1 MTNKTKHLIIPGMAK
16 CGTTFLWDQLVNR
29 TDKVNYYSKKELGYL
44 SVGNDYEK
52 YLGLFDEQEAGRVFL
67 DATPQY
73 GDFYREFSA
82 NAKEAL
88 KGQDTQVIFCFRDP
102 VARAFSHYRHD
113 LSTHFWT
120 SMMGDYSFLTEG
132 ALRKYLCPYSEM
144 VKSLQ
149 NAFGAENVHG
159 FSFKQSKSTLP
170 PSVLKLL
177 GLPKSWKLDL
187 DTNPALGGGVPR
199 VVYDEKRETVLEQ
212 DGVLYS
218 LPVKA
223 LLICTNRW
231 TILLPNYPAS
241 LAEKFIRHSASWTK
255 EFDRATLGSAW
266 GAIQKD
272 YDATLDALGMPGDA
286 LKRDGK
292 IPYKGEMRMNDNVIE
307 KLTKIGT
314 VSKTVD
320 KIYKDD
326 AAGKPWTSG
335 NENLPDEAI
344 TLPGQTGKIVR
355 AFINGDLKTRAF
367 ELRRTV
373 EQFGPIN
380 IYVTPYLAMQCQLG
394 NLDEVIRILELQRH
408 APRFMDKAKVK
419 NALERK
425 IDSHDPEKVAR
436 IRELARL
443 D

>member
-1 MTNKTKHLIIPGMAK
+1 MATKTKHLIIPGMAK

-44 SVGNDYEK
+44 SVGSDYEK
-52 YLGLFDEQEAGRVFL
+52 YLGLFDEQKTGRVFL

-73 GDFYREFSA
+73 GEFYREFSG

-120 SMMGDYSFLTEG
+120 SMMGDYSFLNEG
-132 ALRKYLCPYSEM
+132 ALRKYLNPYNEM

-159 FSFKQSKSTLP
+159 FSFKQSNSTLP

-187 DTNPALGGGVPR
+187 NTNPALGGGVPKI
-199 VVYDEKRETVLEQ
+199 VYDEKRESVLEQ

-218 LPVKA
+218 LPAKA

-231 TILLPNYPAS
+231 TLLLPNYPAN
-241 LAEKFIRHSASWTK
+241 LAEKYVRHSASWTRD
-255 EFDRATLGSAW
+255 FDRGTLGKAW
-266 GAIQKD
+266 TAIQKD
-272 YDATLDALGMPGDA
+272 YDATLAALGMEPES
-286 LKRDGK
+286 LKKDGI

-307 KLTKIGT
+307 KLKIIGRIPD
-314 VSKTVD
+314 VAKQV
-320 KIYKDD
+320 YKDD
-326 AAGKPWTSG
+326 AAGEPWTSG
-335 NENLPDEAI
+335 NENLPDQAI
-344 TLPGQTGKIVR
+344 TLPGQTGKIFR
-355 AFINGDLKTRAF
+355 AFINGNLKTRTF
-367 ELRRTV
+367 ELRRTI
-373 EQFGPIN
+373 EQFGPIK
-380 IYVTPYLAMQCQLG
+380 TYLTSYINMQINLG
-394 NLDEVIRILELQRH
+394 NLDEAIRILDFQRH
-408 APRFMDKAKVK
+408 APRFIDKAAVK
-419 NALERK
+419 ATLDAK
-425 IDSHDPEKVAR
+425 ADKHDSEKVER
-436 IRELARL
+436 IRDLARL

>member
-1 MTNKTKHLIIPGMAK
+1 MAKKTKHLIIPGMAK

-44 SVGNDYEK
+44 SVGSDYEK
-52 YLGLFDEQEAGRVFL
+52 YLGLFDEQKAGRVFL

-73 GDFYREFSA
+73 GEFYREFSA

-88 KGQDTQVIFCFRDP
+88 KGQDAQVIFCFRDP

-120 SMMGDYSFLTEG
+120 SMMGDYSFHNEG

-159 FSFKQSKSTLP
+159 FTFKQSKSTLP
-170 PSVLKLL
+170 PSVLKML

-199 VVYDEKRETVLEQ
+199 VVYDEKRATVLEQ

-218 LPVKA
+218 LPAKA
-223 LLICTNRW
+223 LLICSNRW
-231 TILLPNYPAS
+231 TMLYPNYPAS
-241 LAEKFIRHSASWTK
+241 LAEKFLRHSASWTK
-255 EFDRATLGSAW
+255 EFDRATLGQAW
-266 GAIQKD
+266 TVIQKD
-272 YDATLDALGMPGDA
+272 YDATLDALGMPADE
-286 LKRDGK
+286 LKKDGL
-292 IPYKGEMRMNDNVIE
+292 IPYKGEMRMNDDVLA
-307 KLTKIGT
+307 KLQKIGP
-314 VSKTVD
+314 VSNIAKQ
-320 KIYKDD
+320 IYKDD
-326 AAGKPWTSG
+326 AAGEPWTSG
-335 NENLPDEAI
+335 NENLPDQAI

-355 AFINGDLKTRAF
+355 AFLTGDLKTRAF
-367 ELRRTV
+367 ELRRTI
-373 EQFGPIN
+373 EQFGPIR
-380 IYVTPYLAMQCQLG
+380 IYLTPYIVMQISLG
-394 NLDEVIRILELQRH
+394 NLDEVIRILELKKH
-408 APRFMDKAKVK
+408 APRFIDKAKIKTV
-419 NALERK
+419 LDRK
-425 IDSHDPEKVAR
+425 SNDLDPKKVDR
-436 IRELARL
+436 VRDLAKL